1 MIFKSI
7 MLFIQLF
14 HHILL
19 SFDGQFN
26 GREKS
31 SHFQTL
37 RTKVF
42 VFKHHTLDINTTI
55 RGKNDI

>member
-1 MIFKSI
+1 